1 MSHKC
6 LKTLVATIFLSQL
19 ALGACECADN
29 RLGANLAELSADPNP
44 VLFGEVPVS
53 TVKTIDVTL
62 TNRGTGQVWL
72 HDLFVVDNEEDFSIS
87 VPDEITF
94 PHAILAGQQV
104 VFSVRYHP
112 QQYPEND
119 KSAIRI
125 ESTDKD
131 APEYDLPC
139 LGTAVEPIL
148 LVEPVPVDFGSER
161 VMDTAPAT
169 ITITHTGSTSDPVT
183 ISTLQITD
191 DGDGDFHIQQAD
203 DTPLTLNP
211 GEITRVNLS
220 YTPLLIDDSDEG
232 IFTIES
238 DAESQEH
245 MEVPLLGSS
254 HAPQIEVDTTGL
266 NFGTVTLGA
275 HPTLP
280 FNIKNIGND
289 PLNIIEL
296 KLTDTGSQNF
306 TFAPTSITDPI
317 QPLDQVEVR
326 VTYDAIDR
334 GDSHGTLMIRHD
346 DPLNPSVF
354 VQLNGRTPAPDIDLD
369 PNMFCFV
376 LAKEST
382 TQTLEI
388 KIKNVGDENLSVTGM
403 DFSNPDGSFSIDS
416 QPIYPATVLPNEYE
430 SLVVRFTKDTATVD
444 DECTLAFSS
453 DDPDEETVIVIGTG
467 KYTP

>member
-346 DPLNPSVF
+346 DPLNTSVF
-354 VQLNGRTPAPDIDLD
+354 VQL
-369 PNMFCFV
+369 
-376 LAKEST
+376 
-382 TQTLEI
+382 
-388 KIKNVGDENLSVTGM
+388 
-403 DFSNPDGSFSIDS
+403 
-416 QPIYPATVLPNEYE
+416 
-430 SLVVRFTKDTATVD
+430 
-444 DECTLAFSS
+444 
-453 DDPDEETVIVIGTG
+453 
-467 KYTP
+467 